1 MDLSNPLVQSMI
13 RQLLT
18 SMGAAAITAGYL
30 TSGQLEQVI
39 GGLMVLV
46 SMGWSY
52 FKKPVVVVKPAA
64 PVKK

>member
-18 SMGAAAITAGYL
+18 SMGAAAIAAGYL

-46 SMGWSY
+46 SVGWSY
-52 FKKPVVVVKPAA
+52 FKKPVVKPAA